1 MANEKWH
8 GRLYCQFFWVDT
20 RVARQNGKW
29 LASVDTPNG
38 PTLAAGR
45 TALSALVAALEPF
58 EGVAMDL
65 IHSAPPE
72 LIRLL
77 EG

>member
-1 MANEKWH
+1 MAKGRWH
-8 GRLYCQFFWVDT
+8 GRLYCQYFWVDT
-20 RVARQNGKW
+20 RVSRHNGKW
-29 LASVDTPNG
+29 IASIDTPDG

-58 EGVAMDL
+58 PGIAMDL

-77 EG
+77 ET